1 MQNKDSY
8 VIAEKKKEER
18 EGKGG
23 RGEEGWEGQDKAG
36 EGMAERAWASTGA
49 GPSSHRTFSCVTM
62 GRFVILSMRLFLLP
76 EN

>member
-36 EGMAERAWASTGA
+36 EGMAER
-49 GPSSHRTFSCVTM
+49 V
-62 GRFVILSMRLFLLP
+62 
-76 EN
+76 